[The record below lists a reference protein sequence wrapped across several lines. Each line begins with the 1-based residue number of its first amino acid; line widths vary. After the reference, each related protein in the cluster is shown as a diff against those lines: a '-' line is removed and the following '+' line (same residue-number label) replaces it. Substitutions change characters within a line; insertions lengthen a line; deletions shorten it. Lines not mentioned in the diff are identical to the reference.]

1 MENYIYLFVRLA
13 AAGYLIYNL
22 WNLLFVENLYGVWD
36 KIPLRTAHP
45 KPKPQPIVAVQTA
58 TDGVVGKTN
67 IVYLEDPELAATVPT
82 RSDKLEP
89 GDYIGEEEDIFDDEV
104 EAELTP
110 EQAREILSDDEL
122 YESQGVNGEP
132 DPDFSSALTFNQI
145 GNVVNVL
152 TQGTDDD
159 AKAMEAAQAIY
170 QIRHTEMFLFLTT
183 QISNSNM
190 VEQLLSECLD
200 DSGRPLPKRKS
211 RPKPPSV
218 ASFDMNKFV

>member
-1 MENYIYLFVRLA
+1 MEHNFYLFVRLTA
-13 AAGYLIYNL
+13 AVYLIYQL
-22 WNLLFVENLYGVWD
+22 WNLIFTKKLYGIWD
-36 KIPLRTAHP
+36 KIPLRTARP
-45 KPKPQPIVAVQTA
+45 RPKPQPIVAVQTA

-67 IVYLEDPELAATVPT
+67 IVYLEDPALAATVPT

-89 GDYIGEEEDIFDDEV
+89 GDYIGEEEDVPDDEV

-110 EQAREILSDDEL
+110 EQARAILSDDEL
-122 YESQGVNGEP
+122 YDTSQSSGEP

-159 AKAMEAAQAIY
+159 TKAMEAAQTIY
-170 QIRHTEMFLFLTT
+170 GIRHTEMFLFLTT
-183 QISNSNM
+183 QISNSSI

-200 DSGRPLPKRKS
+200 DSGRPLPERKS

>member
-1 MENYIYLFVRLA
+1 MENYIYLFVRLV
-13 AAGYLIYNL
+13 AAGYLIYKL
-22 WNLLFVENLYGVWD
+22 WNLLFVENLYGIWD
-36 KIPLRTAHP
+36 NIPLRTARP
-45 KPKPQPIVAVQTA
+45 KPKPQPVVAVQTA

-67 IVYLEDPELAATVPT
+67 IVYLEDPALATTIPT

-89 GDYIGEEEDIFDDEV
+89 GDYIGEEEDIADNEV

-110 EQAREILSDDEL
+110 QEARKILSNDEL
-122 YESQGVNGEP
+122 YESQGANGEP
-132 DPDFSSALTFNQI
+132 DSDFSSALTFNQI

-152 TQGTDDD
+152 TQGTDDN
-159 AKAMEAAQAIY
+159 AKAMEAAQTIY
-170 QIRHTEMFLFLTT
+170 QIRHTDMFLFLTT

-190 VEQLLSECLD
+190 VEQLLSEWLD
-200 DSGRPLPKRKS
+200 DSGRPLPERKS

>member
-1 MENYIYLFVRLA
+1 MEKYIYLFVRLV
-13 AAGYLIYNL
+13 AAGYLIYKL
-22 WNLLFVENLYGVWD
+22 WELLFVKNLYGIWD
-36 KIPLRTAHP
+36 KIPQRTVRP
-45 KPKPQPIVAVQTA
+45 KPKPQPVVTVQTA
-58 TDGVVGKTN
+58 TDNVVGKTHT
-67 IVYLEDPELAATVPT
+67 VYLEDPELAATVPT
-82 RSDKLEP
+82 RSDQLEP
-89 GDYIGEEEDIFDDEV
+89 GDYIGEEEDIPDDEV

-110 EQAREILSDDEL
+110 EQARVILSDYEL
-122 YESQGVNGEP
+122 YESQGANGEP

-159 AKAMEAAQAIY
+159 AKAMEAAQTIY
-170 QIRHTEMFLFLTT
+170 GIRHTEMFLFLTT

-200 DSGRPLPKRKS
+200 DSGRPLPERKS
-211 RPKPPSV
+211 RPKPPTV

>member
-1 MENYIYLFVRLA
+1 MENHIYLFVRLA
-13 AAGYLIYNL
+13 AAGYLIYKL
-22 WNLLFVENLYGVWD
+22 WNLLFVKNLYDAWD
-36 KIPLRTAHP
+36 KIPQKVVRP
-45 KPKPQPIVAVQTA
+45 KPKPQPVVAVQTA

-67 IVYLEDPELAATVPT
+67 IIYLEDPALAVTTPT

-89 GDYIGEEEDIFDDEV
+89 SDYIGEEENIPDDEV

-110 EQAREILSDDEL
+110 QQQREILSDDEL
-122 YESQGVNGEP
+122 YELQGANGEP

-159 AKAMEAAQAIY
+159 AKAMEAAQTIY
-170 QIRHTEMFLFLTT
+170 GIRHTEMFLFITN
-183 QISNSNM
+183 QISNTEM

-200 DSGRPLPKRKS
+200 DSGRPLPECKS
-211 RPKPPSV
+211 RPKRPTV
-218 ASFDMNKFV
+218 ASFDMDRFV

>member
-1 MENYIYLFVRLA
+1 MENYIYLFVRLV
-13 AAGYLIYNL
+13 AAGYLIYKL
-22 WNLLFVENLYGVWD
+22 WNLLFVKNLYGIWD
-36 KIPLRTAHP
+36 NIPLRTAR
-45 KPKPQPIVAVQTA
+45 PKPQPVVAVQTA
-58 TDGVVGKTN
+58 TDGVLGKTH
-67 IVYLEDPELAATVPT
+67 IVYLEDPEFAATVPT

-89 GDYIGEEEDIFDDEV
+89 GDYIGEEEDISDNEV

-110 EQAREILSDDEL
+110 QEARKILSDDEL
-122 YESQGVNGEP
+122 HESQGANGGP

-159 AKAMEAAQAIY
+159 AKAMEAAQTIY
-170 QIRHTEMFLFLTT
+170 QIRHTEMFLFLTS
-183 QISNSNM
+183 QISNTEM
-190 VEQLLSECLD
+190 VDQLLSECLD
-200 DSGRPLPKRKS
+200 GSGRPLPERKY

>member
-13 AAGYLIYNL
+13 AAGYLIYKL

-36 KIPLRTAHP
+36 KIPLRTVRP
-45 KPKPQPIVAVQTA
+45 KPKPQPVVAVQMA

-89 GDYIGEEEDIFDDEV
+89 GDYIGEEEDISGDEV

-200 DSGRPLPKRKS
+200 DSGRPLPERKS
-211 RPKPPSV
+211 RSKRPTV